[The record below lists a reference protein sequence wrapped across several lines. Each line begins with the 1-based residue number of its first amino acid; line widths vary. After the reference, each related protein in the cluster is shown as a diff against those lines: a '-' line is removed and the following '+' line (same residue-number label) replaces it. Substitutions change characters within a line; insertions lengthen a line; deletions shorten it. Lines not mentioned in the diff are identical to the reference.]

1 MSAVSDQVRK
11 EFKMGDDIRDAGLCA
26 PEGIERFD
34 DIIYGPDEFWQRL
47 DLYRPKAAGDGI
59 LPVIVS
65 VHGGGWVYGDKER
78 YQYYAMSLAEHGF
91 AVVNFTYRLAPEF
104 KFPSSLEDTNMVF
117 GWVVENAER
126 FGLDCRNVFAVGDS
140 AGAHLLGLYSAFL
153 TNADYA
159 SCYPFLPATGFTLMS
174 IALNCGVYSIKD
186 GDLRIDERTRA
197 LLQDLLPDGGS
208 PKELELID
216 VTRHVTSSYPVT
228 FVMTSTGDFLRS
240 QAPLMVLSLEKAD
253 VEFSYRVYGNR
264 NDRLP
269 HDFHCDMR
277 RPEAA
282 SCNAEECD
290 FFRRLVRPR

>member
-26 PEGIERFD
+26 PEDIERFD
-34 DIIYGPDEFWQRL
+34 DILYGPDEFWQRL

-153 TNADYA
+153 TNEDYA
-159 SCYPFLPATGFTLMS
+159 SCYPFLPAKGFTLSS

-186 GDLRIDERTRA
+186 DDLRVDERTRA

-208 PKELELID
+208 PEELELID
-216 VTRHVTSSYPVT
+216 VTRHVTSSYPTT

-264 NDRLP
+264 SDRLP

-277 RPEAA
+277 RSEAA
-282 SCNAEECD
+282 ACNAEECD